1 MQSSEEMII
10 VERLLSDKN
19 FKMTS
24 VRRVVVQFFLNH
36 RGHYKPEAIYQRLR
50 KQQISVASLYRTLD
64 VLKQINFIREISL
77 DNINYYELLMFS
89 QKQLHIH
96 FYCKQCQRVI
106 DYYNE
111 SINDLMLQQ
120 SVLLEKNYHDDI
132 QSFEIVLNGLC
143 RHCKEE

>member
-1 MQSSEEMII
+1 MNYYQ
-10 VERLLSDKN
+10 LLSV
-19 FKMTS
+19 T
-24 VRRVVVQFFLNH
+24 
-36 RGHYKPEAIYQRLR
+36 
-50 KQQISVASLYRTLD
+50 
-64 VLKQINFIREISL
+64 
-77 DNINYYELLMFS
+77 INYYELLMFS

-96 FYCKQCQRVI
+96 FYCKRCQRVI